1 MSDEHPDTE
10 IAKKLEDELK
20 ASMELMAKN
29 RKDDYEYARELLYAS
44 SERLQDVLEAAVDLA
59 RESEHPR
66 AIEVATNTATALGDI
81 AAKMME
87 HHLRTEKLVNPKGS
101 KGDTVN
107 NNVNVKLNT
116 KDLLEL
122 LGKE

>member
-1 MSDEHPDTE
+1 MSDKVPEK
-10 IAKKLEDELK
+10 ADELEREMK
-20 ASMELMAKN
+20 AVLQN
-29 RKDDYEYARELLYAS
+29 RNDDYAYGRELLHATA
-44 SERLQDVLEAAVDLA
+44 ERMQELSDIAVDLA

-66 AIEVATNTATALGDI
+66 AVEVAANTLNGMGDI
-81 AAKMME
+81 AGKLMN
-87 HHLRTEKLVNPKGS
+87 HHLNIERLNNPKGA